1 MPACTCRE
9 ATAFVEACVPVVAG
23 KPLIGHTLERLL
35 QQQRAPAWAANPQHL
50 AAARAATNYLRFEQL
65 LLRPALVDAADWLEA
80 EALASQQELAELQQ
94 GLDAAGKPAAPL
106 LGTADTDEAFLSLLH
121 YSDCLAAKAKQQLL
135 AHKETRKLVKGL
147 QRARNQPGGMP
158 ASSMQ
163 QPSKRWV
170 GQYRSWV
177 YGVVASAAQQ
187 TAQHLTSSSSS
198 DGDSSEQ
205 PSQLELLLQSIGEEA
220 TSHLDAAASY
230 NELHLQQLQLLLSNN
245 LIRLKQCFL
254 YQTSELLLGWDE
266 AGKSLSEVANAQIEV
281 LLKDLL
287 PEVKR
292 VATQQPAVLVAGI
305 CSSQSSSSDA
315 TEGNYKRETE
325 EKRKEAAAKLQQA
338 GLTVHAAS
346 QRLFGSIAELTCR
359 PNLRLALR
367 RLLFENHVSEEKQRR
382 FLVKR

>member
-1 MPACTCRE
+1 MAACTCRE
-9 ATAFVEACVPVVAG
+9 ATTFVEACVPVVAG
-23 KPLIGHTLERLL
+23 TPLIGHTLERLL

-80 EALASQQELAELQQ
+80 EALASQQERAELQQ
-94 GLDAAGKPAAPL
+94 GIDAAGKPAAPL
-106 LGTADTDEAFLSLLH
+106 LGSAAADAAFLTLLQE
-121 YSDCLAAKAKQQLL
+121 SDCLAAKTKQQLL

-163 QPSKRWV
+163 QPSKCWV
-170 GQYRSWV
+170 GQYRTWV
-177 YGVVASAAQQ
+177 YGIVASAAQQ
-187 TAQHLTSSSSS
+187 TAQHLSSSSS
-198 DGDSSEQ
+198 DDVSSEQ
-205 PSQLELLLQSIGEEA
+205 PSQLDLLLQSIGEEA
-220 TSHLDAAASY
+220 AAHLDAAASY
-230 NELHLQQLQLLLSNN
+230 SELHLQQLQLLLSNN

-254 YQTSELLLGWDE
+254 YQTSQLLLAWDE

-315 TEGNYKRETE
+315 TEGKYNRETE

-346 QRLFGSIAELTCR
+346 QHLFGSIAELTCR